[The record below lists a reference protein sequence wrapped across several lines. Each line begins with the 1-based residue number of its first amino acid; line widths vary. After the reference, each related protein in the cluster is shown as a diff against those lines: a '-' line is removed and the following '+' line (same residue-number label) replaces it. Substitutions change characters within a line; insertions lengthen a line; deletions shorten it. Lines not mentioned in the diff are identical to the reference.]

1 MFPMLTNSGLQLY
14 FSYFLTVL
22 FLTSVFRELLKGK
35 LLIIKLLSIS
45 VSHLKARLLFA
56 KSVTFGPLS

>member
-1 MFPMLTNSGLQLY
+1 MFPMLTNSGLQLH
-14 FSYFLTVL
+14 FSYFLTV
-22 FLTSVFRELLKGK
+22 FLTSVFRDLFKGK

-56 KSVTFGPLS
+56 KSVPFVPLS